1 MRTLSLLCILSLS
14 SAFAQVPKHIVQ
26 DLPPEIDP
34 RLQEPTVSE
43 KIVRPL
49 TDKEAAEQTE
59 LTAPISHIPA
69 LNEECAT
76 KFAEQAA
83 QDAAVNEEVRIFC
96 ASQPATSHKKPATAV
111 TPAKPAPTAS
121 ASANTTKTTA
131 TDAATQEMDVTCDDG
146 MYFDSEKGL
155 LVYLKNVH
163 LVHPDFTMDC
173 DNQLKIYLEV
183 DEEKKAQRAKAQAE
197 KKGKEK
203 ESGFDNMNMDFSGIK
218 TLSADG
224 NIRLTG
230 KDKEGKPFKAN
241 AEKLTY
247 NDKTGETILTGNNIS
262 VEDAKNKITA
272 IGAGSFIRIYES
284 GDVYIKGPRTQTTI
298 KDIQSQKDK
307 KPKGKKK

>member
-1 MRTLSLLCILSLS
+1 MRTLSLLFILSLS
-14 SAFAQVPKHIVQ
+14 SAFAQAPKNIVQ
-26 DLPPEIDP
+26 NLPPEIDP
-34 RLQEPTVSE
+34 RLQIPAVDEE
-43 KIVRPL
+43 IVRPL
-49 TDKEAAEQTE
+49 TDAEAAEQTE
-59 LTAPISHIPA
+59 LAAPISN
-69 LNEECAT
+69 LSSLDEECAT
-76 KFAEQAA
+76 KLAEQAA
-83 QDAAVNEEVRIFC
+83 QDATVDEEVRIFC
-96 ASQPATSHKKPATAV
+96 ASQPSKPNKKPATA
-111 TPAKPAPTAS
+111 TKPAPPSTTAS
-121 ASANTTKTTA
+121 TSSNTTGNTSTT
-131 TDAATQEMDVTCDDG
+131 TATQEMVVTCDDG

-155 LVYLKNVH
+155 LVYLNNVH

-173 DNQLKIYLEV
+173 DNQLKIYLEA

-197 KKGKEK
+197 KKEK
-203 ESGFDNMNMDFSGIK
+203 ESGFGNMNMDFSGIK

-247 NDKTGETILTGNNIS
+247 NDKTGEAILTGNNIS

-298 KDIQSQKDK
+298 KEIQSQKDK

>member
-26 DLPPEIDP
+26 ELPPEIDP
-34 RLQEPTVSE
+34 RLQAPTVNE
-43 KIVRPL
+43 EIVRPL
-49 TDKEAAEQTE
+49 TDSEAAEQAQ
-59 LTAPISHIPA
+59 LTAPISNIPD

-76 KFAEQAA
+76 KFAEQTA
-83 QDAAVNEEVRIFC
+83 QDAAVDEEVRIFC
-96 ASQPATSHKKPATAV
+96 ASQPAKPHKKPATAV
-111 TPAKPAPTAS
+111 TPVKPEPTVS
-121 ASANTTKTTA
+121 ASENTK
-131 TDAATQEMDVTCDDG
+131 DSAATEAPRQEMDVTCDDG
-146 MYFDSEKGL
+146 VYLDSEKGL

-183 DEEKKAQRAKAQAE
+183 DEEKKAKRAKDQAE

-203 ESGFDNMNMDFSGIK
+203 ESGFGNMNMDFSGIN

-241 AEKLTY
+241 ADKLTY

-272 IGAGSFIRIYES
+272 IGPGSFIRIYES

-298 KDIQSQKDK
+298 KEIQSQKDK